1 MMLSPRKVRMNME
14 KNNNT
19 RRPFMTIALFLL
31 IAATAATLT
40 ACKFG
45 SAGGFFSRGE
55 VETGQEEL
63 VCYYGCP
70 NSKRVKRLKVKK
82 S

>member
-1 MMLSPRKVRMNME
+1 MNIM
-14 KNNNT
+14 T
-19 RRPFMTIALFLL
+19 HRPLRTIALFLL
-31 IAATAATLT
+31 ITATAATLT

-55 VETGQEEL
+55 ETGYEEM
-63 VCYYGCP
+63 VAYYGCP
-70 NSKRVKRLKVKK
+70 NSKRVKRLKVRR

>member
-1 MMLSPRKVRMNME
+1 MMLSPRKVRMHME

-19 RRPFMTIALFLL
+19 RRPFMTFALLLL
-31 IAATAATLT
+31 ITATAVTLT

-45 SAGGFFSRGE
+45 SASGFFSRGE
-55 VETGQEEL
+55 EETGYEEM
-63 VCYYGCP
+63 VAYYGCP
-70 NSKRVKRLKVKK
+70 NSKRVKRLKVKR